1 MAGLVEN
8 RTRGDNGA
16 GVVVESGFVG
26 GGSGGV
32 ERVAR
37 RWMGQGSG
45 FQVGERMVGEVRD
58 LGDPSVR
65 VAPHD
70 LDRPLFALCNFLRNR
85 RSSSLRLFT
94 FRLMRLLRQNPRRL
108 TLLLHR
114 QVYTSSSRFFT
125 HFFATS
131 N

>member
-1 MAGLVEN
+1 VGVFVEKRNRGNNVAGLVV
-8 RTRGDNGA
+8 D
-16 GVVVESGFVG
+16 SGRAG
-26 GGSGGV
+26 GGGGGV
-32 ERVAR
+32 ERLAR
-37 RWMGQGSG
+37 RWMGQGG
-45 FQVGERMVGEVRD
+45 VFQVGQRMVGEVRD
-58 LGDPSVR
+58 LGDPSLR

-70 LDRPLFALCNFLRNR
+70 LHLPLFALRNLLRNR

-108 TLLLHR
+108 TLLLHW

-125 HFFATS
+125 QFFR